1 MSIQSVEERK
11 AIKDELK
18 AKKILL
24 RRFQTMLKSLDKQ
37 AEKVKAKRLEK
48 VRSLREYKTYEEA
61 HEAYGWGF
69 ISENEFHT
77 IADMIEKGDA
87 EIENALSPCEIAAD
101 TVRGYIK
108 ILRSDID
115 CLEFELLPP
124 EEQERQREISYQRT
138 LKQLQK
144 QNDRSN

>member
-11 AIKDELK
+11 EIKDELK

-61 HEAYGWGF
+61 
-69 ISENEFHT
+69 
-77 IADMIEKGDA
+77 
-87 EIENALSPCEIAAD
+87 
-101 TVRGYIK
+101 
-108 ILRSDID
+108 
-115 CLEFELLPP
+115 
-124 EEQERQREISYQRT
+124 QEC
-138 LKQLQK
+138 
-144 QNDRSN
+144 QNI